1 MGGRTGR
8 TGCRTGCDLHEWP
21 AAYRPNRSRCGLV
34 DERHREVPDRL
45 LAALAVP
52 ARLLAV
58 QKPLADEP
66 VELAAGL
73 RDLDLARVLLGG
85 QDPRAAAGG
94 ETVRISAGEV
104 DQVDGLE
111 HGRRACLVIVG
122 DLERPDRL
130 GGLLE
135 VGQLD
140 DRVAG
145 IAPQEKDGAAAG
157 GDPG

>member
-1 MGGRTGR
+1 MAWGVPGVPGSVPASGKGATV
-8 TGCRTGCDLHEWP
+8 P

-73 RDLDLARVLLGG
+73 RDLDLARVLLVE
-85 QDPRAAAGG
+85 QDPRDAAGG

-104 DQVDGLE
+104 DQVRSEE
-111 HGRRACLVIVG
+111 HTSELQSPVHLVC
-122 DLERPDRL
+122 RL
-130 GGLLE
+130 
-135 VGQLD
+135 
-140 DRVAG
+140 
-145 IAPQEKDGAAAG
+145 
-157 GDPG
+157 